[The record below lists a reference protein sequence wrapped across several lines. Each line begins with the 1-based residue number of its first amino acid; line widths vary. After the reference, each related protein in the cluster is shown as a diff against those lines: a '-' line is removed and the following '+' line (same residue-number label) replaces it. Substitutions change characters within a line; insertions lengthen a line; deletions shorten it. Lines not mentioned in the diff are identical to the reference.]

1 MQVDYYYSLMSP
13 WAYFGAPRL
22 YKLQDK
28 YGLKINH
35 YPLDII
41 KLFSISGGLPL
52 AKRSDQRKTYRMME
66 LKRWQKKLDMP
77 INFMPKYFP
86 PSDVSKASCMI
97 LSVKDS
103 KIKNN
108 LSFSL
113 LKSLWVEEK
122 DIGDQSTLIAICED
136 LNLNSEDVLEQALAN
151 KNYYHSLADEA
162 ASRNVFGS
170 PSYVLNDEVFWGQ
183 DRLDLLEE
191 NIVKQ
196 NML

>member
-1 MQVDYYYSLMSP
+1 MQIDYYYSLMSP

-22 YKLQDK
+22 YELQNK

-41 KLFSISGGLPL
+41 KLFSISGGVPL
-52 AKRSDQRKTYRMME
+52 AKRSDQRKVYRMME
-66 LKRWQKKLDMP
+66 LKRWQKKLNMP
-77 INFMPKYFP
+77 INYMPKYFP

-97 LSVKDS
+97 LSMKDP

-113 LKSLWVEEK
+113 LKSVWVEEK
-122 DIGDQSTLIAICED
+122 DIGDQSTLIEICEN
-136 LNLNSEDVLEQALAN
+136 LNLNSDDVFEQALAS
-151 KNYYHSLADEA
+151 KNYYHSLADKA
-162 ASRNVFGS
+162 ANRNVFGS

-191 NIVKQ
+191 TIVK
-196 NML
+196 

>member
-1 MQVDYYYSLMSP
+1 
-13 WAYFGAPRL
+13 
-22 YKLQDK
+22 
-28 YGLKINH
+28 
-35 YPLDII
+35 
-41 KLFSISGGLPL
+41 
-52 AKRSDQRKTYRMME
+52 ME

>member
-35 YPLDII
+35 YPLDIL
-41 KLFSISGGLPL
+41 KLFTLSGGIPL
-52 AKRSDQRKTYRMME
+52 AKRADQRKLYRMME
-66 LKRWQKKLDMP
+66 LKRWQKKLNLP

-86 PSDVSKASCMI
+86 PSDVSKASCII
-97 LSVKDS
+97 LSIKDP
-103 KIKNN
+103 KIQND

-113 LKSLWVEEK
+113 LQYVWVKEE
-122 DIGDQSTLIAICED
+122 DIGDQNTLIQVCKN
-136 LNLNSEDVLEQALAN
+136 LNLNSGDIFEQALASN
-151 KNYYHSLADEA
+151 KLYHSLAVEA
-162 ASRNVFGS
+162 SNRNVFGS
-170 PSYVLNDEVFWGQ
+170 PSYVLNEEVFWGQ

-191 NIVKQ
+191 AVVK
-196 NML
+196 NK